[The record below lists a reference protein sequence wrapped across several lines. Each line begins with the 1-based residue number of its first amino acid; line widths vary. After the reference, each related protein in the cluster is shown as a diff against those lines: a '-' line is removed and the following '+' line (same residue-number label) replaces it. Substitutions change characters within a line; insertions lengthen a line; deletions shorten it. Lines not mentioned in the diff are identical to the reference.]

1 MILQIQIET
10 LNTTASYFII
20 FILEYTNVGIND
32 TEITYKNLT
41 WYRSTV
47 IDSTVPLFLAVITKE
62 DRKSTRLNSSHAT

>member
-32 TEITYKNLT
+32 TEITYKNLI

-47 IDSTVPLFLAVITKE
+47 IDSTVPLFLAVTTNDTPCSVLPE
-62 DRKSTRLNSSHAT
+62 N